1 MARRRAGT
9 GGADLGR
16 PPAMSDVAAL
26 AGVSQQ
32 TVSRVLNEHPNVSA
46 TTRAVVQDAIAT
58 LGYRRN
64 LSARALATGRSHVVG
79 VIAQNT
85 TLFGPSSTVEALSI
99 AALEVGMALSLNHL
113 RDFDRQSMAFVV
125 DRLMSQGVA
134 GIILLLPVHL
144 AEDAIDVVPHDI
156 PVVTV
161 DGPTDWRGSNVL
173 VDQHAGAVLATEHLL
188 AHGHPSVWHVAGPE
202 TWNDARARERGW
214 TQALTDR
221 GIEPPPVIRADWS
234 PSSGYRAG
242 KILARIPDCTAV
254 FAANDYVALGLGRA
268 LAEHG
273 RSVPG
278 DVSLVGYDD
287 VPESEFFSPPMTT
300 IKQDFAEVGHEGL
313 RLLVEQIRAD
323 ERQEGRVLIDPVL
336 VERASVG
343 VPSPPPRSHAL
354 PDAPA
359 CRGSQ

>member
-1 MARRRAGT
+1 MSGPVARRR
-9 GGADLGR
+9 GGDASGGDLGR

-32 TVSRVLNEHPNVSA
+32 TVSRVLNNHPNVSA

-85 TLFGPSSTVEALSI
+85 TLFGPSSTVEALSV

-113 RDFDRQSMAFVV
+113 RDYDRQSMSFVV

-134 GIILLLPVHL
+134 GIVLLLPVHL
-144 AEDAIDVVPHDI
+144 AEDAIDVVPEDI

-202 TWNDARARERGW
+202 TWNDSRARERGW
-214 TQALTDR
+214 AQALSDR

-234 PSSGYRAG
+234 PASGYRAG

-254 FAANDYVALGLGRA
+254 FATNDHVALGIMRA
-268 LAEHG
+268 MEEHG
-273 RSVPG
+273 RRIPA
-278 DVSLVGYDD
+278 DVSLVGFDD
-287 VPESEFFSPPMTT
+287 VPEAAYFQPALTT
-300 IKQDFAEVGHEGL
+300 VRQEFAEVGREAL
-313 RLLVEQIRAD
+313 RLLLDQLVSGAPSAES
-323 ERQEGRVLIDPVL
+323 VL
-336 VERASVG
+336 VEPDLITRDTVG
-343 VPSPPPRSHAL
+343 PPPVKI
-354 PDAPA
+354 
-359 CRGSQ
+359 GSNT